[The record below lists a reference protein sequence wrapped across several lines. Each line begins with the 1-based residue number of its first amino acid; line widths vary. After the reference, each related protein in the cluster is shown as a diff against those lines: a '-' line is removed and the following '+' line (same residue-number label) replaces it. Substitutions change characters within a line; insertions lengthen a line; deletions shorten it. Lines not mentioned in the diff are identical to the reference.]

1 MNDASNCSSQHAG
14 GVGGGRERSREQ
26 VMVFECHLKFTFII
40 LIVTVKI
47 SHSGLIML
55 GEKSELKPQ
64 SVKAG
69 GVVSLT
75 CKAAP
80 EL

>member
-1 MNDASNCSSQHAG
+1 M
-14 GVGGGRERSREQ
+14 
-26 VMVFECHLKFTFII
+26 FECHLKFTFII

-64 SVKAG
+64 SGRAG
-69 GVVSLT
+69 GVVSLP
-75 CKAAP
+75 CKAEP

>member
-1 MNDASNCSSQHAG
+1 MMLKIAAPRMRRG
-14 GVGGGRERSREQ
+14 ERSWEQ
-26 VMVFECHLKFTFII
+26 VTVFECHLKFTFII

-64 SVKAG
+64 SVGAG